1 MPRKN
6 RTALFLFIFTLSST
20 VWAKTLSELNLEDFE
35 TTSQATMEWSKNPF
49 VQPVGEVDISQMQ
62 LTAIVYAKGDAAA
75 LVNGETVRVGD
86 RIGFSKITEIESNR
100 VILRNDNGIFFL
112 TLKKNNEKSETP

>member
-1 MPRKN
+1 
-6 RTALFLFIFTLSST
+6 
-20 VWAKTLSELNLEDFE
+20 
-35 TTSQATMEWSKNPF
+35 MEWSKNPF